1 MDYIIFGMGTGASLV
16 LVGWLLRELGPR
28 IRDRA
33 PAKGTVLSGGELVM
47 RMAWARF
54 CGTCGMALLLCG
66 LLILLVAGILTLLAP
81 SDDLGTAVILA
92 VFGLVG
98 VLMLIWTALY
108 LRQFGTMGIVRRKV
122 RKETVAVPAVE
133 EATPET
139 GKEPAASDPGEPV
152 AGVPFDQAA
161 TSRGGFGRFGG
172 LIRRQPEQ
180 DMAAVAAE
188 DSQPDDTSASMDED
202 TGDEKVLDPDDLL
215 VTEPQ
220 EEAGASDAVEPGDDD
235 PSGVEPADEAIAT
248 LRQRRLARLAQDP
261 DDTPED

>member
-33 PAKGTVLSGGELVM
+33 PAEGTVLSGGELVM

-66 LLILLVAGILTLLAP
+66 LLTLLVAGILTLLSP
-81 SDDLGTAVILA
+81 SDDLGATIILA
-92 VFGLVG
+92 VFGLV
-98 VLMLIWTALY
+98 VLLMLTWTALY
-108 LRQFGTMGIVRRKV
+108 LRQFGTQGIIRRKA
-122 RKETVAVPAVE
+122 RDEIPAGPVDEE
-133 EATPET
+133 EAYGT
-139 GKEPAASDPGEPV
+139 GEEPAAFETGEPAV
-152 AGVPFDQAA
+152 DVSFNQAA

-172 LIRRQPEQ
+172 LIRRQPDE
-180 DMAAVAAE
+180 DEAADIE
-188 DSQPDDTSASMDED
+188 DQPDDQLE
-202 TGDEKVLDPDDLL
+202 TGDEDAGNEKVLAPDDLL

-220 EEAGASDAVEPGDDD
+220 DEAEAAEPEAGDDD
-235 PSGVEPADEAIAT
+235 AAGAEPADDAITT

-261 DDTPED
+261 AGTPEE